1 MRLGL
6 TLIYVEEFPTMLSF
20 YRDVLGLQLTSAKPG
35 AGYAVGVDWA
45 QLGDG
50 SGGVIELVDRA
61 RFAESLELPLPRA
74 NATVLTFEVD
84 DLDATTARLR
94 ENGVELFDE
103 GRYDWGAAAHFFDPE
118 GNQYQVFEL
127 APRRA
132 PR

>member
-6 TLIYVEEFPTMLSF
+6 TLIYVEDFPTMLSF
-20 YRDVLGLQLTSAKPG
+20 YRDVLGLQMTGARPG

-50 SGGVIELVDRA
+50 DGGVIELVDHA
-61 RFAESLELPLPRA
+61 RFGEALEIPLPRA
-74 NATVLTFEVD
+74 NASVITFEVG

-103 GRYDWGAAAHFFDPE
+103 ASYDWGGAAHFFDPE
-118 GNQYQVFEL
+118 GNQFQVFQL
-127 APRRA
+127 ASRRA
-132 PR
+132 QP